1 MDACERALPRL
12 ESRLDALSDRIAT
25 GNAQLLKLQNE
36 FQLQLQTLRQDVML
50 KATTAAATAAAA
62 ALPSPT
68 ASSSMLHTIA
78 PSTRLSRA
86 MHAQVDEL
94 VTTRI
99 RSSEQLVHNE
109 LRALRREPP
118 NDPKAVVDAVSM
130 HLAQFKQEFDANQS
144 HVLHKFTENI
154 VKDSLRLEDRMSH
167 MDAQIVQLEGVIQ
180 AEQQSSLLA
189 LEAIS
194 EAFAS
199 NSSSASGP
207 PSSVRRR

>member
-1 MDACERALPRL
+1 M
-12 ESRLDALSDRIAT
+12 
-25 GNAQLLKLQNE
+25 GNAQLLNLQNE

-50 KATTAAATAAAA
+50 KATTAATAAAA

-68 ASSSMLHTIA
+68 ASSMLHTIA

-109 LRALRREPP
+109 LRTLRREP

-154 VKDSLRLEDRMSH
+154 VKDTLRLEDRMSR

-199 NSSSASGP
+199 GSTVSGP